1 MDIRRSNFKLAIFT
15 MSNSFFFSK
24 FAKVFTIRQQSLQNI
39 FNYDTRLLVYP
50 GPELSIGLGGGGGGG
65 CNPKKPNAPAN
76 FKFGTV
82 FFSVFFRLFSVFP
95 FWQILI
101 DLTGSC

>member
-50 GPELSIGLGGGGGGG
+50 GPELSIGLGGGGGLQS
-65 CNPKKPNAPAN
+65 KKTERSRKFQIWDCFFFGFFSAFFGFSILAN
-76 FKFGTV
+76 F
-82 FFSVFFRLFSVFP
+82 
-95 FWQILI
+95 
-101 DLTGSC
+101 D